1 MVKSYENQI
10 VNAMICIKEFS
21 VLSAMWFEFTLAF
34 STFKWVSFH
43 ACHKTFTIFSI
54 AYSFKGATI
63 GNFVAENVWLT
74 QLKSAYMRLKLDG
87 SISAKKLFLVYL
99 PMSAKQPAISV
110 NKRTVKR
117 ILLFPANAT
126 SMTDS
131 NGILLS

>member
-1 MVKSYENQI
+1 M
-10 VNAMICIKEFS
+10 
-21 VLSAMWFEFTLAF
+21 LA
-34 STFKWVSFH
+34 
-43 ACHKTFTIFSI
+43 HKTFTIFSI